1 MQADFI
7 QKLGIKAG
15 CRGRGCGRGP
25 LGGAR
30 PSSYFPAFWSL
41 AWRRTAQ
48 VGGDIR
54 DPHIAQMDRTAYQVP
69 GHQLVH
75 ELFHLRER
83 EVLTLAYKTLIHHH
97 AIQVTL
103 PTLPL
108 LADGV
113 HDSPL
118 HEAFSYSFRRGVL
131 GS

>member
-1 MQADFI
+1 M
-7 QKLGIKAG
+7 L
-15 CRGRGCGRGP
+15 RPRSSW
-25 LGGAR
+25 GAR
-30 PSSYFPAFWSL
+30 PSSYFPALWSL

-54 DPHIAQMDRTAYQVP
+54 DSHIPQMDRAAYQVP

-83 EVLTLAYKTLIHHH
+83 EVLTLAYKTVLHNH

-103 PTLPL
+103 RTLPL

-113 HDSPL
+113 HDAL
-118 HEAFSYSFRRGVL
+118 L
-131 GS
+131 

>member
-15 CRGRGCGRGP
+15 CRGRCCGRGP

-83 EVLTLAYKTLIHHH
+83 EVLTSEHPPPPGALDDR
-97 AIQVTL
+97 
-103 PTLPL
+103 P
-108 LADGV
+108 
-113 HDSPL
+113 SPL
-118 HEAFSYSFRRGVL
+118 RFL
-131 GS
+131 TL